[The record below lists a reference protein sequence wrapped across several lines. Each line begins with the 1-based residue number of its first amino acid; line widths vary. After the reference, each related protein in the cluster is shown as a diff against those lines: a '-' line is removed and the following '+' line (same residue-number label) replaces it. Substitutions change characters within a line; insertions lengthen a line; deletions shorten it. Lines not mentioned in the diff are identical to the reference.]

1 MKRSKQQG
9 ELEAAI
15 MDALWQ
21 SKKPLGSAQIL
32 NLINHN
38 DDLALTTV
46 LTVLSR
52 LMDKDMVTRE
62 PGEGRSHLYQAKQS
76 KAEYTASLM
85 LSLVSES
92 NNPALAFSHF
102 ANGLTPAQQNALR
115 KSLEK

>member
-1 MKRSKQQG
+1 MARNKQQG

-15 MDALWQ
+15 LDALWQ
-21 SKKPLGSAQIL
+21 SKKPLTSGQIL
-32 NLINHN
+32 EKLNTK

-52 LMDKDMVTRE
+52 LMDKDLVLRE
-62 PGEGRSHLYQAKQS
+62 PGEGRSNLYKAKQS
-76 KAEYTASLM
+76 RAEHTASLM

-92 NNPALAFSHF
+92 KNPALAFSHF
-102 ANGLTPAQQNALR
+102 ADGLTAAQLSALR

>member
-9 ELEAAI
+9 ELESAV
-15 MDALWQ
+15 MDALWRT
-21 SKKPLGSAQIL
+21 KKSLTSGQIL
-32 NLINHN
+32 EKLNGE

-52 LMDKDMVTRE
+52 LMEKDMVLRE
-62 PGEGRSHLYQAKQS
+62 PGEGRSHLYRAKQS

-102 ANGLTPAQQNALR
+102 ANGLTAAQQNALR